1 MEAATGSKCS
11 TFERRRR
18 RRRRLLL
25 LLLGLRP
32 SAGEEEGD
40 GQAERRRRRL
50 LFLFALTC
58 GGRKRGL
65 QVPLDPPLSTPRL
78 GGWCRSTGSESL
90 C

>member
-40 GQAERRRRRL
+40 GQAETR
-50 LFLFALTC
+50 
-58 GGRKRGL
+58 
-65 QVPLDPPLSTPRL
+65 
-78 GGWCRSTGSESL
+78 
-90 C
+90 